1 MIQGQCELSECE
13 QLRRIRQSPIECQ
26 QCLTVDDPQEGG
38 AWILHSAGTVP
49 RQGHSALAESAATAA
64 SGLKCGVTVCL
75 GCAGLGSTAGNLE
88 WGLFLIP
95 WGLCSDAGVL

>member
-1 MIQGQCELSECE
+1 M
-13 QLRRIRQSPIECQ
+13 
-26 QCLTVDDPQEGG
+26 DDPQEGG

-75 GCAGLGSTAGNLE
+75 SSAGLGSTAGNLE

-95 WGLCSDAGVL
+95 WGCAQMLEFFEIIVSVDMEGVQWTQVGF